1 MQRKIESEVAH
12 SLAQFPVVGLVGPRQ
27 SGKTTLAKHIAK
39 TSAKNSLYLDL
50 EKPSDL
56 AKLDDAELYFGR
68 HADKLIILDE
78 VQRRPD
84 LFPLLRAVVDTG
96 RKKGRFLLLGSAAP
110 DLTRQASESLAGRIV
125 YHELSPFSLGEIKA
139 TAANLQR
146 LWLRGGFP
154 LSYLAQQDR
163 DSFRW
168 REAFIQT
175 YLERDIPQLGLRV
188 PAAALRRFWTMI
200 AHSHGQLWNGAKIA
214 AGLGV
219 SNPTV
224 RHYLDI
230 LQDTFIVRQL
240 PPYHANTKKRLVKSP
255 RVYVRDSGILHAL
268 LHLPG
273 MDDLLGHPIV
283 GGSWEGWVIEQ
294 LLAIMPSTWQA
305 SFYRTSAGAEIDLVL
320 ERANQRIAIEVKHSL
335 DPRPS
340 KGFWLAL
347 ADLGD
352 VQAYVIYPGKERY
365 PLAPNVEVLPAAQL
379 GLVRALHGGAS

>member
-1 MQRKIESEVAH
+1 MKRQIEADVVR

-27 SGKTTLAKHIAK
+27 SGKTTLAKQIAK
-39 TSAKNSLYLDL
+39 TSAKGSLYLDL

-56 AKLDDAELYFGR
+56 AKLEDAELYFGR

-84 LFPLLRAVVDTG
+84 VFPLLRALVDTS
-96 RKKGRFLLLGSAAP
+96 RRKGRFLLLGSAAP
-110 DLTRQASESLAGRIV
+110 DLTRQASESLAGRII
-125 YHELSPFSLGEIKA
+125 YHELSPFTLAEIKP
-139 TAANLQR
+139 TAANLHR

-154 LSYLAQQDR
+154 LSYLAQHER

-188 PAAALRRFWTMI
+188 PAAALRRFWTML

-240 PPYHANTKKRLVKSP
+240 PPYYANTKKRLVKSP
-255 RVYVRDSGILHAL
+255 KVYLRDSGILHAL
-268 LHLPG
+268 LRLPES
-273 MDDLLGHPIV
+273 DDLLGHPIV
-283 GGSWEGWVIEQ
+283 GASWEGWVIEQ
-294 LLAIMPSTWQA
+294 LLAILPSTWQA
-305 SFYRTSAGAEIDLVL
+305 SFYRTGAGAEIDLVL
-320 ERANQRIAIEVKHSL
+320 ERANERIAIEVKHSL

-340 KGFWLAL
+340 KGFWSAL
-347 ADLGD
+347 ADLGE
-352 VQAYVIYPGKERY
+352 VRAYVIYPGKERY
-365 PLAPNVEVLPAAQL
+365 PLAPNVEVLPATQL
-379 GLVRALHGGAS
+379 RLVQ

>member
-1 MQRKIESEVAH
+1 MKRQIELEVVH

-27 SGKTTLAKHIAK
+27 SGKTTLAKQIAK
-39 TSAKNSLYLDL
+39 THAKACLYLDL

-56 AKLDDAELYFGR
+56 AKLEDAELYFGR
-68 HADKLIILDE
+68 YADQLIILDE

-84 LFPLLRAVVDTG
+84 LFPLLRALVDTG
-96 RKKGRFLLLGSAAP
+96 QKKGRFLLLGSAAP

-125 YHELSPFSLGEIKA
+125 YHELSSISLGEIKA
-139 TAANLQR
+139 TSANMQR

-163 DSFRW
+163 ASFHW

-188 PAAALRRFWTMI
+188 PATALRRFWTML

-240 PPYHANTKKRLVKSP
+240 LPYHANTKKRLVKSAK
-255 RVYVRDSGILHAL
+255 VYLRDSGVLHAL
-268 LHLPG
+268 LHLPE
-273 MDDLLGHPIV
+273 MEDLLGHPIV
-283 GGSWEGWVIEQ
+283 GASWEGWVIEQ
-294 LLAIMPSTWQA
+294 VLARMPNTWQA

-320 ERANQRIAIEVKHSL
+320 ERANTRIAIEIKHSL

-347 ADLGD
+347 ADLG
-352 VQAYVIYPGKERY
+352 QARAYVIYPGKERY

-379 GLVRALHGGAS
+379 HSVGELQGQ

>member
-1 MQRKIESEVAH
+1 MKRQIEAEVVR

-27 SGKTTLAKHIAK
+27 SGKTTLAKQIAK
-39 TSAKNSLYLDL
+39 TSAKDSLYLDL

-56 AKLDDAELYFGR
+56 AKLQDAELFFGR
-68 HADKLIILDE
+68 HTDKLIILDE

-84 LFPLLRAVVDTG
+84 VFPLLRALVDTSK
-96 RKKGRFLLLGSAAP
+96 KKGRFLLLGSAAP

-125 YHELSPFSLGEIKA
+125 YHELSPFTLADIKP
-139 TAANLQR
+139 TAANLDR
-146 LWLRGGFP
+146 LWQRGGFP
-154 LSYLAQQDR
+154 LSYLAAHER

-175 YLERDIPQLGLRV
+175 YLERDLPQLGLRV
-188 PAAALRRFWTMI
+188 PAAALRRFWTML

-230 LQDTFIVRQL
+230 LQDTFVVRQL
-240 PPYHANTKKRLVKSP
+240 PPYHTNTKKRLIKSP
-255 RVYVRDSGILHAL
+255 KVYLRDSGILHTL
-268 LHLPG
+268 LHLPES
-273 MDDLLGHPIV
+273 DDLLGHPIV
-283 GGSWEGWVIEQ
+283 GASWEGWVIEQ
-294 LLAIMPSTWQA
+294 VLAILPSTWQA

-320 ERANQRIAIEVKHSL
+320 VRANERIAIEIKHSL

-340 KGFWLAL
+340 KGFWTAL
-347 ADLGD
+347 ADLGQ
-352 VQAYVIYPGKERY
+352 VRAYVIYPGKERY
-365 PLAPNVEVLPAAQL
+365 PLAPNVEVLPATQL
-379 GLVRALHGGAS
+379 RLVQ

>member
-1 MQRKIESEVAH
+1 MKRKIEAEVVR

-27 SGKTTLAKHIAK
+27 SGKTTLAKQIAK
-39 TSAKNSLYLDL
+39 TSAKDSIYLDL

-56 AKLDDAELYFGR
+56 AKLEDAELYFGR
-68 HADKLIILDE
+68 HTDKLIILDE

-84 LFPLLRAVVDTG
+84 VFPLLRALVDTSK
-96 RKKGRFLLLGSAAP
+96 KKGRFLLLGSAAP

-125 YHELSPFSLGEIKA
+125 YHELNPFTLADIKP
-139 TAANLQR
+139 TAANLDR
-146 LWLRGGFP
+146 LWQRGGFP
-154 LSYLAQQDR
+154 LSYLAAHER

-175 YLERDIPQLGLRV
+175 YLERDLPQLGLRV
-188 PAAALRRFWTMI
+188 PAAALRRFWTML

-230 LQDTFIVRQL
+230 LQDTFVVRQL
-240 PPYHANTKKRLVKSP
+240 PPYHANTKKRLIKSP
-255 RVYVRDSGILHAL
+255 KVYLRDSGILHTL
-268 LHLPG
+268 LHLPESN
-273 MDDLLGHPIV
+273 DLLGHPIV
-283 GGSWEGWVIEQ
+283 GASWEGWVIEQ
-294 LLAIMPSTWQA
+294 VLAIVPGTWQA

-320 ERANQRIAIEVKHSL
+320 ARANERIAIEIKHSL

-340 KGFWLAL
+340 KGFWIAL
-347 ADLGD
+347 ADLGA
-352 VQAYVIYPGKERY
+352 VRAYVIYPGKERY
-365 PLAPNVEVLPAAQL
+365 PLAPNVEVLPATQL
-379 GLVRALHGGAS
+379 RLVQ